1 MFEKMR
7 VWVFLALGIVLVT
20 GCATTRNYQP
30 DIDALNSK
38 ILALEGQ
45 LSSKDEEIS
54 RLRSQLNQ
62 AEAEKHTL
70 SDKLDQL
77 EAAKRS
83 AAKPE
88 ESDLK

>member
-1 MFEKMR
+1 MFKKMR
-7 VWVFLALGIVLVT
+7 VWVFLVMGIVLVS

-30 DIDALNSK
+30 DIDSLNSK
-38 ILALEGQ
+38 ISTLQGQ

-54 RLRSQLNQ
+54 RLQSQLSQ
-62 AEAEKHTL
+62 TEAEKRTL

-77 EAAKRS
+77 EEAKRS
-83 AAKPE
+83 TVKSQ